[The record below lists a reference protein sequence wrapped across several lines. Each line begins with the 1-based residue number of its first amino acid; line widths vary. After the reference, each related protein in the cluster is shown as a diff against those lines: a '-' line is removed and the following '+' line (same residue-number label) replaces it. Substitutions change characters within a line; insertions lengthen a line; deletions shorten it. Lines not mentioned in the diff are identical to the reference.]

1 VRTVDISSQVMRR
14 AARMGALYLIIA
26 LAMGFFLT
34 ATFSLI
40 PSKAGTV
47 NQGQTTVDVSA
58 YLQSLTIPFVGLVAL
73 IAATPVTMLF
83 VFDKNAGVLEYL
95 LAVGM
100 SQREVFKGYLKAA
113 LAIGGLA
120 MAPSV
125 LLNIAVHGANVTTAE
140 VVGLGVITAVAV
152 VSLVTV
158 LMTSFSSMQRKP
170 TGMNSPLGIGVGV
183 FAILP
188 ELILGPVIGANSLI
202 FDAIVGIVIFGVAL
216 GMLVSIDRLI
226 SREKL
231 LP

>member
-1 VRTVDISSQVMRR
+1 MDISSQVIRR
-14 AARMGALYLIIA
+14 TARMGALYLIIA
-26 LAMGFFLT
+26 LAMGLILT
-34 ATFSLI
+34 ATFSLV
-40 PSKAGTV
+40 PANVGTT
-47 NQGQTTVDVSA
+47 NGTQAPIDVTA
-58 YLQSLTIPFVGLVAL
+58 YLQSLTVPFVGLVAL
-73 IAATPVTMLF
+73 IAATPVNMLF
-83 VFDKNAGVLEYL
+83 VLDKNAGVLEYL

-125 LLNIAVHGANVTTAE
+125 LLNVAVHGATVTTAE
-140 VVGLGVITAVAV
+140 VVGLGVMTAVAV

-183 FAILP
+183 VAIIP
-188 ELILGPVIGANSLI
+188 EMLLGAVLGAYSLL
-202 FDAIVGIVIFGVAL
+202 FDAIVGAAVLVVAL
-216 GMLVSIDRLI
+216 GMLFSIDRLI